1 MAAMNVAVIGAGSWG
16 TALSLV
22 LARNGHDVV
31 LMGRNSE
38 DLAAMTSVRENL
50 RYLPG
55 FVMPESVRFGLLGD
69 TGGAS
74 PELWVMAVPS
84 GAVRGAADCLAR
96 TTTPILVA
104 AKGLELGTGK
114 LMSEV
119 VAEACPF
126 APIAAISGPNLAIEL
141 ARGIPTI
148 SIVASEIE
156 PLADQIRAAFS
167 CPALRIYITAD
178 LKGVELAGSLKNV
191 LAIAAGMSDGLGYGD
206 NTKGAMLA
214 RGLGEMLR
222 LGRALGAQAETFIGV
237 AGVGDLFATAN
248 SKLSRNYRVGVAL
261 GQGSALDVALR
272 ELGQVAEGV
281 PTSEAVMKL
290 ARLHQ
295 VEMKIFEMAHEVIR
309 GRIDPRAAVTLLM
322 ERTPKYEAVS
332 VREP

>member
-16 TALSLV
+16 TALALV
-22 LARNGHDVV
+22 LARNGHEVV
-31 LMGRNSE
+31 LMGRNPE

-55 FVMPESVRFGLLGD
+55 FVMPDSVRFSLLGD
-69 TGGAS
+69 PDGVE
-74 PELWVMAVPS
+74 PDLWVMAVPS
-84 GAVRGAADCLAR
+84 GAVRGASECLGR

-104 AKGLELGTGK
+104 AKGLELGTGR

-119 VAEACPF
+119 VAESCPL
-126 APIAAISGPNLAIEL
+126 APVAAISGPNLAIEL

-148 SIVASEIE
+148 SIVASENE
-156 PLADQIRAAFS
+156 ALADSVRSAFAS
-167 CPALRIYITAD
+167 SALRVYITAD
-178 LKGVELAGSLKNV
+178 LIGVELAGSLKNV

-214 RGLGEMLR
+214 RGLGEMMR
-222 LGRALGAQAETFIGV
+222 LGRALGAMPETFVGV

-248 SKLSRNYRVGVAL
+248 SKLSRNYRLGVAL
-261 GQGSALDVALR
+261 GSGKKLEDALR
-272 ELGQVAEGV
+272 DLGQVAEGV

-309 GRIDPRAAVTLLM
+309 GRIEPRAAVTLLM
-322 ERTPKYEAVS
+322 ERTPKYEGLAFS
-332 VREP
+332 GS